1 LHSTVEQSCRHLR
14 KARANNQDIDLSTNL
29 EMTEDPSRR
38 VSRQQASQKQTLI
51 EVRMQEKTQANQTG

>member
-1 LHSTVEQSCRHLR
+1 
-14 KARANNQDIDLSTNL
+14 
-29 EMTEDPSRR
+29 MTEGPSRR